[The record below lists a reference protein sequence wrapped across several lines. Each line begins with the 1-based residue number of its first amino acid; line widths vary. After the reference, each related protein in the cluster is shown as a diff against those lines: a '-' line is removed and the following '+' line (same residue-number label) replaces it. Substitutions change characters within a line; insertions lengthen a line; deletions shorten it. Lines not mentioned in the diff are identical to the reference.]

1 MPEFVSVPVPVDRV
15 QEVYELLS
23 REPFRPLA
31 ERQSTRES
39 HSEVWTHTLIDRM
52 FIESSSAMRSIL
64 LAIAEA
70 SPDWIT
76 TKDVAIVSG
85 LTARQVAA
93 SLGPFEKRVR
103 GRYNMGS
110 WPFEAR
116 QFVDAGIFKYSMSPE
131 TADRVVTLALQVRQ
145 REGGESW
152 AAQGADALSVAGR
165 L

>member
-31 ERQSTRES
+31 ERQAGGDGP
-39 HSEVWTHTLIDRM
+39 SEVWTASLIDRM
-52 FIESSSAMRSIL
+52 FVESSSAMRSVL
-64 LAIAEA
+64 RAIAEA
-70 SPDWIT
+70 SPGWIT
-76 TKDVAIVSG
+76 TKDIAIVSG

-103 GRYNMGS
+103 GRYNMSS

-131 TADRVVTLALQVRQ
+131 TADRITTLAAQVRQ
-145 REGGESW
+145 REGGES
-152 AAQGADALSVAGR
+152 
-165 L
+165 